1 MMAATAFD
9 PYILQQASCRA
20 SAMVSGGGFSRD
32 DWEDLRQELV
42 LDCLQR
48 VPRFNPLRG
57 DWRAFVRGVIRNQ
70 SAALALRE
78 SRRMQC
84 GALPSGGDGGDFDED
99 GIGSSAPEP
108 ASDDPSD
115 AMALSADVHRVVEAL
130 PPNLQTLASD
140 LMGMSVSEV
149 AAKRGTS
156 PQWIYQT
163 MKRLRKAFVA
173 AGVTPDRLRDGGS
186 R

>member
-1 MMAATAFD
+1 MMPQLAFD

-20 SAMVSGGGFSRD
+20 SAMVSRAGFSRD
-32 DWEDLRQELV
+32 YWEDLRQELV

-48 VPRFNPLRG
+48 APRFNPARG
-57 DWRAFVRGVIRNQ
+57 DWPAFVRGVIRNQ

-78 SRRMQC
+78 SRRIRC
-84 GALPSGGDGGDFDED
+84 EALATGDEGGDFDDE
-99 GIGSSAPEP
+99 GACSAPEP

-115 AMALSADVHRVVEAL
+115 ELALSADVRRVIDSL
-130 PPNLQTLASD
+130 PENLRTLARD
-140 LMGMSVSEV
+140 LMGMTVAEV

-156 PQWIYQT
+156 AQWIYQLI
-163 MKRLRKAFVA
+163 KRLRKAFVQ
-173 AGVTPDRLRDGGS
+173 AGVTPDRLRDGGV